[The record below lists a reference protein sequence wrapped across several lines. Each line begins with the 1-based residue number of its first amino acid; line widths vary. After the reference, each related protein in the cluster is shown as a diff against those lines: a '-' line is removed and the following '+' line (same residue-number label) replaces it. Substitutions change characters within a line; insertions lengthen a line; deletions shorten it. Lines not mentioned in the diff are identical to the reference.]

1 MAENHHSQY
10 AQLWEYLLSQ
20 RYNYP
25 WTQEDQSK
33 VVSQLDRNMDQNFI
47 HTVIGFKLQ
56 EIIQLRSD
64 YSLQSIQPIL
74 LRAVLYLNGAQK
86 SEELLIYNPEKQINW
101 KDFYNLIDSSD
112 VSTLENIVNNI
123 N

>member
-1 MAENHHSQY
+1 M
-10 AQLWEYLLSQ
+10 
-20 RYNYP
+20 
-25 WTQEDQSK
+25 
-33 VVSQLDRNMDQNFI
+33 
-47 HTVIGFKLQ
+47 
-56 EIIQLRSD
+56 QLRSD